1 VDYADGFAENF
12 PQAVE
17 DYTSALKV
25 FTRCMPITTREIA
38 SSHYKLAIVL
48 ESLSDRKQEAIEN
61 VEKAI
66 QSVQARKAAI
76 ERGQDPDHLEDSHDV
91 GGHNLRAL
99 SKGKGKAQANDNYK
113 TSVLTMEER
122 KKQVDDCEEQL
133 TDLQAKVC
141 STVSSWFCADG
152 RSSTT
157 SKRHQR
163 GKESSR
169 TRSHTFSAT
178 PQQPVVRQAW
188 RSRRQQPRS
197 TI

>member
-1 VDYADGFAENF
+1 M
-12 PQAVE
+12 E

-25 FTRCMPITTREIA
+25 FTQCMPLTTREIA

-91 GGHNLRAL
+91 GGHNLRAS
-99 SKGKGKAQANDNYK
+99 SKGKGKAQANENYR
-113 TSVLTMEER
+113 TSVLSVEER
-122 KKQVDDCEEQL
+122 KKQVVDCEEQL

-141 STVSSWFCADG
+141 LSSCFVGAY
-152 RSSTT
+152 
-157 SKRHQR
+157 
-163 GKESSR
+163 
-169 TRSHTFSAT
+169 
-178 PQQPVVRQAW
+178 
-188 RSRRQQPRS
+188 
-197 TI
+197 